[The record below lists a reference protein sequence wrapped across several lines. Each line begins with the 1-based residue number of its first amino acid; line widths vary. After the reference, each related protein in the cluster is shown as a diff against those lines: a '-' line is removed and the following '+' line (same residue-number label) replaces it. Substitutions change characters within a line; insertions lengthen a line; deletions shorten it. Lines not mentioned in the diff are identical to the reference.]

1 MNTAGNAQMNHWTLY
16 RSAAQL
22 GRRRIG
28 FASFALLGV
37 IATAAHAHA
46 DSAAS
51 RWQVSFPVYLSAGA
65 YYQSDGETTD
75 TFQAVAGSVEAL
87 FSSQAHPYSVGLFVG
102 QVYSPDGRQN
112 GAVFAG
118 GLFEHELRKWDS
130 AVSLFRYDAHD
141 SKAHW
146 KYFSRVRYRF
156 AARHK
161 LGIEVVGPLRD
172 PSASN
177 LMVGYYGTITKSFS
191 VNFVVGSK
199 LKSGQKRIARTELVW
214 QFN

>member
-1 MNTAGNAQMNHWTLY
+1 MNHRTHN
-16 RSAAQL
+16 RSAAHVAP
-22 GRRRIG
+22 RRIG
-28 FASFALLGV
+28 FASIALFGI
-37 IATAAHAHA
+37 IATAGNAYA
-46 DSAAS
+46 DSADA

-75 TFQAVAGSVEAL
+75 TFQAVAGSAEVL
-87 FSSQAHPYSVGLFVG
+87 FSSRAHPYSVGLFVG
-102 QVYSPDGRQN
+102 RVYSPDGRQN
-112 GAVFAG
+112 GAIFAG
-118 GLFEHELRKWDS
+118 GLFEHQLRGWDTT
-130 AVSLFRYDAHD
+130 ASLFNYDSRGA
-141 SKAHW
+141 SGLW
-146 KYFSRVRYRF
+146 NYFGRVRYRF

-177 LMVGYYGTITKSFS
+177 LMVGYYGTITESFS

-199 LKSGQKRIARTELVW
+199 FKSGQKRIARTELVW

>member
-1 MNTAGNAQMNHWTLY
+1 MNHRTHNG
-16 RSAAQL
+16 SAAHVAP
-22 GRRRIG
+22 RRTG
-28 FASFALLGV
+28 FASIALLGV
-37 IATAAHAHA
+37 IATAGNAHA
-46 DSAAS
+46 DSADS

-75 TFQAVAGSVEAL
+75 TFQAVAGSAELL

-112 GAVFAG
+112 GAIFAG
-118 GLFEHELRKWDS
+118 GLFEYQLRGWDTT
-130 AVSLFRYDAHD
+130 ASLFNYDSRDA
-141 SKAHW
+141 KANW

-177 LMVGYYGTITKSFS
+177 LMVGYYGTITESFS

-199 LKSGQKRIARTELVW
+199 FKFGQKRIARTELVW